1 MRRRVR
7 TLAGLLIAS
16 ALPVMSVVGLSAPS
30 GAGPAATAY
39 ATSDFVTNLPD
50 VPPPSPYAGVGPIGL
65 AFDGS
70 DHLLVSD
77 AANLGFYSVGASGS
91 DDPQP
96 VSVGS
101 TQGNLAFGT
110 TGQLF
115 ATEYQAGDLDQIDP
129 ATGAIIRQL
138 NPPDTSYPCI
148 LGLATDPVTGDL
160 FFSQPDSGGVCP
172 GSTTITRV
180 EDPTSPTPIFTTFIN
195 LATFSADGLAFGLH
209 GSLYAVVQSGTLG
222 CADLISGTKGTGTP
236 TATSISCVTGPGDL
250 AGIDSIT
257 VSTRPPGP
265 PTLFV
270 GGPDGTIR
278 MIDQSTSPP
287 TVTAIATGGTRE
299 DALAVGPDGCLYASQ
314 STAIE
319 KITPSSGPCSFVAA
333 SVLPSLRLRPDA
345 LGTAITGKP
354 VTVRAR
360 LESLG
365 HPLAAPVQFT
375 VTGANPTTA
384 IVSTDA
390 SGIARFTYRGTNSGA
405 DSITATTTV
414 DGTVVASNPSTV
426 QWTDG

>member
-1 MRRRVR
+1 VGRRAR
-7 TLAGLLIAS
+7 TLAGLVMAS
-16 ALPVMSVVGLSAPS
+16 ALPILGVVGLSAPS
-30 GAGPAATAY
+30 GAGPAADPF
-39 ATSDFVTNLPD
+39 ATSDFVSNLPD
-50 VPPPSPYAGVGPIGL
+50 VPPPSPFAGVGPVGL
-65 AFDGS
+65 AFDAA

-77 AANLGFYSVGASGS
+77 AANLGLYSIGADGS

-96 VSVGS
+96 INVGT
-101 TQGNLAFGT
+101 TQGNLAFGK

-115 ATEYQAGDLDQIDP
+115 ATEFQAGNLDQIDP

-148 LGLATDPVTGDL
+148 FGLATDPVTGDL

-180 EDPTSPTPIFTTFIN
+180 EDPTSSTPIFTTYIN
-195 LATFSADGLAFGLH
+195 LVTASADGLAFGWH

-222 CADLISGTKGTGTP
+222 CADRISGTRSTRTP
-236 TATSISCVTGPGDL
+236 TATAIACVTGPGDL
-250 AGIDSIT
+250 AGIDAIT
-257 VSTRPPGP
+257 LSARPPGP

-278 MIDQSTSPP
+278 MIDQSMSPP
-287 TVTAIATGGTRE
+287 TVTTIATGGTRE

-319 KITPSSGPCSFVAA
+319 KIVPSTGPCSFVAA
-333 SVLPSLRLRPDA
+333 TVLPSLRLRPDTI
-345 LGTAITGKP
+345 GSAITGKP
-354 VTVRAR
+354 VTLRAD

-365 HPLAAPVQFT
+365 HPLAAQIQFT

-384 IVSTDA
+384 TVSTDA
-390 SGIARFTYRGTNSGA
+390 SGRARFTYRGTNRGT
-405 DSITATTTV
+405 DSITATATV
-414 DGTVVASNPSTV
+414 GGTVVASNPSTV
-426 QWTDG
+426 QWSEG